1 MAAELTSVTLVK
13 SQLGITASTYDTI
26 LGTLSIN
33 AERLMANMVDRRD
46 DSSGM
51 VGTTSSWLS
60 ASHTQN
66 IPGAIWNAVQL
77 RYWPVTTITS
87 VLIYTSVSSSTTL
100 GSYLYRIDQDTRTL
114 RFLGQQPVAWDGGF
128 IAADYP
134 YAVQTIQTV
143 NSYPYTAVAYTGGFT
158 AGSIPDDLEQAA
170 TELTC
175 QMFLRRKRDASLQS
189 ETLGKY
195 SYTAG
200 DPKGWADYLDTF
212 RETWMMNYM
221 GIGGGVV

>member
-77 RYWPVTTITS
+77 RYWPVTAVSS
-87 VLIYTSVSSSTTL
+87 VLIYT
-100 GSYLYRIDQDTRTL
+100 
-114 RFLGQQPVAWDGGF
+114 A
-128 IAADYP
+128 
-134 YAVQTIQTV
+134 
-143 NSYPYTAVAYTGGFT
+143 
-158 AGSIPDDLEQAA
+158 
-170 TELTC
+170 
-175 QMFLRRKRDASLQS
+175 
-189 ETLGKY
+189 
-195 SYTAG
+195 
-200 DPKGWADYLDTF
+200 
-212 RETWMMNYM
+212 
-221 GIGGGVV
+221 